1 MSLET
6 RKIKKKKRKKN
17 EKKDASLFKNR
28 KKKKMMI
35 EFLILCLE
43 LKGQIFGK
51 EKNIPVS

>member
-1 MSLET
+1 MKRRMLLFL
-6 RKIKKKKRKKN
+6 KIG
-17 EKKDASLFKNR
+17 
-28 KKKKMMI
+28 KKKMMI